1 MASWRQDKS
10 PKSGSVMKPQS
21 VAIRIMTRRGWKNTA
36 PKSSDNMSID
46 ADWKPLWN
54 AGYRS
59 GVGLQLS
66 PGLVLSHQPWADRAG
81 NGSELQQ
88 RSTTVNRERMKTSEG
103 GRGARKRGK
112 YLLVGKG
119 RGYKIRGAGSWEAP
133 AKVTTRLL
141 SRPPHIKVAHM
152 GGGASVKPHRARW
165 QED

>member
-1 MASWRQDKS
+1 MRITKRSLVRHHNGGSMASWRQDKS

-21 VAIRIMTRRGWKNTA
+21 VATRIMTRRGWKITA
-36 PKSSDNMSID
+36 PKSSDNMSMD

-66 PGLVLSHQPWADRAG
+66 PGLVLSHQPWADSAG

-103 GRGARKRGK
+103 GRGARRRGVNICS
-112 YLLVGKG
+112 LGRVGG
-119 RGYKIRGAGSWEAP
+119 
-133 AKVTTRLL
+133 TRLEGL
-141 SRPPHIKVAHM
+141 AAERRQQRLPPAFFHVPHI
-152 GGGASVKPHRARW
+152 
-165 QED
+165 